1 MYYFILLRAILIYLL
16 YLIFAL
22 LLIISQMCKI
32 ETTCFLCVKQCAL
45 FFRENSLMT
54 ATSLTFQSG
63 LKISKIVINENH
75 NDIYE
80 NVCPNKKM

>member
-22 LLIISQMCKI
+22 LLIISQIGKI